1 MFNLI
6 NIILYLFFILT
17 LLIYILNYFKLITNI
32 LDEIEKKM
40 NLRNDNISV
49 EEMFLQKI
57 KKLKIIITL
66 YQQDI
71 NQAIVD
77 LNFIYDNY
85 KKFIEEKNKEMA
97 KYLKKGKYINE
108 PSNNTIENKIK
119 KAKFIQVIKAPH
131 NKRHFYFLL
140 IYLFLIIIL
149 NVSLLLMW
157 MSYSLVSF
165 KITHLIQSHG
175 KITDACHKILN
186 YYQLMIFH
194 NITIEDINSFERYN
208 QSAGQDLFSNIYTN
222 IESLYRS
229 KKFLE
234 GLEDYEFF
242 NIDHYYNFTCPSYY
256 NFLYN
261 TNNVLLS
268 TNNSYKEFLIS
279 VCEYSD
285 IFKSTNYKLI
295 FSILLEFIQNGI
307 KSINDRSY
315 ERLIEIKNSNKFIK
329 VIIYYITVYNYA
341 LEILGIQIQRKTS
354 QQLFALKMNY
364 INIGFSLNFALSCIF
379 ILIIIIE
386 YICKINSE
394 ISKIYELKKVFKVCN
409 KKD

>member
-1 MFNLI
+1 
-6 NIILYLFFILT
+6 
-17 LLIYILNYFKLITNI
+17 
-32 LDEIEKKM
+32 M

-49 EEMFLQKI
+49 GEMFLQKI
-57 KKLKIIITL
+57 KKLKIIISL
-66 YQQDI
+66 YKQDI

-85 KKFIEEKNKEMA
+85 KKFIEERNKEMA

-108 PSNNTIENKIK
+108 PNNNTIENKIK
-119 KAKFIQVIKAPH
+119 KAKFIQVIKVPH
-131 NKRHFYFLL
+131 NKLHFYFLL
-140 IYLFLIIIL
+140 ISLFVIIIH
-149 NVSLLLMW
+149 NVGLLLMW
-157 MSYSLVSF
+157 MSYSSVNL
-165 KITHLIQSHG
+165 KINNLIQSHG

-186 YYQLMIFH
+186 YYQLMVFH
-194 NITIEDINSFERYN
+194 NFTIEDINNFERYN
-208 QSAGQDLFSNIYTN
+208 QSSGQDLFSNIYTN
-222 IESLYRS
+222 IESIYIS

-234 GLEDYEFF
+234 NLEDYEFY
-242 NIDHYYNFTCPSYY
+242 NIDHYYNFNCSSYY
-256 NFLYN
+256 NFLYK

-268 TNNSYKEFLIS
+268 TNNIYKEFLIS
-279 VCEYSD
+279 VCEKSD

-307 KSINDRSY
+307 KSINNRSY
-315 ERLIEIKNSNKFIK
+315 EGLIKIKNSDHFIK

-341 LEILGIQIQRKTS
+341 LEILGAQIQRKTF
-354 QQLFALKMNY
+354 QQLGAVKTNY
-364 INIGFSLNFALSCIF
+364 INIEFSLNFILSCIF

-386 YICKINSE
+386 YIWKIKSD